1 MTEILAISRIDGRH
15 FAKWRIS
22 SIGGDIYIS
31 MSLKFDVTSP
41 PKLLN
46 PQQKNDTTG
55 KSKSRSCDAYY
66 FDNENSKG
74 GPTN

>member
-1 MTEILAISRIDGRH
+1 
-15 FAKWRIS
+15 
-22 SIGGDIYIS
+22 

-46 PQQKNDTTG
+46 PQQKKNDTTG
-55 KSKSRSCDAYY
+55 KNKSRSCDAYY

-74 GPTN
+74 GPQIKIIWGENYSSDLSR